1 MGDLRSE
8 SVRAI
13 FALAILRAFKR
24 FNGSLT
30 LGKLIKYHQLARPE
44 HWTSHTLRQ
53 STSKGL
59 SNGEVTNIGI
69 RLAKKVAFL
78 HHRL

>member
-1 MGDLRSE
+1 METPS
-8 SVRAI
+8 
-13 FALAILRAFKR
+13 
-24 FNGSLT
+24 
-30 LGKLIKYHQLARPE
+30 KLIKYHQLARPE
-44 HWTSHTLRQ
+44 HWTSLTLRQ